1 MTSPGYVPM
10 NMVYGLILDHLTMV
24 VWSIVATLMVIYGTA
39 INQRIR
45 KALKPIPFLGRVVC
59 FVLVCAV
66 GYGWLSWFIV
76 KCCVGVLV
84 QLSPATLL
92 LVVALAFCVV
102 GWLAE
107 RRRMI

>member
-1 MTSPGYVPM
+1 M
-10 NMVYGLILDHLTMV
+10 NIVYRLIVNHLTMV

-45 KALKPIPFLGRVVC
+45 RSLKPMPFVVRVVC
-59 FVLVCAV
+59 FILICAV
-66 GYGWLSWFIV
+66 GYGWFSWFIV
-76 KCCVGVLV
+76 KCCVSLLT
-84 QLSPATLL
+84 QLSPTS
-92 LVVALAFCVV
+92 LVMSVLLAFCVV

>member
-1 MTSPGYVPM
+1 M
-10 NMVYGLILDHLTMV
+10 NMLSRLIMNHLTMV

-45 KALKPIPFLGRVVC
+45 KALKPMPFLARVVC
-59 FVLVCAV
+59 FVLICAV
-66 GYGWLSWFIV
+66 GYGWLSWSIV
-76 KCCVGVLV
+76 KCCVGLLAHV
-84 QLSPATLL
+84 SPATL
-92 LVVALAFCVV
+92 VVTVVLAFCGV

>member
-1 MTSPGYVPM
+1 M
-10 NMVYGLILDHLTMV
+10 NMLHRLILDHLTMV
-24 VWSIVATLMVIYGTA
+24 VWSLVATLMVIYGTA

-59 FVLVCAV
+59 FVLICAV

-76 KCCVGVLV
+76 KCCVSVLV
-84 QLSPATLL
+84 QLSPST
-92 LVVALAFCVV
+92 LVVSVAVAFCLV